1 MTDFEY
7 RLADRRD
14 ELEWLYME
22 LYDDRNRLNELE
34 QAMWDAYSAR
44 SMGLRQLDGLREHN
58 PDWFLSGNMLGM
70 TISSG
75 WRRCKKL
82 CVPPSTPTSGT

>member
-34 QAMWDAYSAR
+34 QAMLDAWSAR
-44 SMGLRQLDGLREHN
+44 GMGLRQLDGLRAQN
-58 PDWFLSGNMLGM
+58 PDWFLAGNMLGM
-70 TISSG
+70 TMYANLFARHSPG
-75 WRRCKKL
+75 
-82 CVPPSTPTSGT
+82 V